1 MIKDIVRPT
10 GLDWIGTVLS
20 VSCAVHCL
28 IFPVLIS
35 LGSLASLGDE
45 LHEVTEICFLVLT
58 LGVGLWSFGTSYPVH
73 KKSGPLILLG
83 ISFVLITVARL
94 SHDIRV
100 EPVLS
105 ISGAVLIAFAHIMNH
120 RFVRKITSRA

>member
-1 MIKDIVRPT
+1 MIKDIVRPAR
-10 GLDWIGTVLS
+10 LDWIGTVLS

-58 LGVGLWSFGTSYPVH
+58 LGVGLWSFGTSYPTH
-73 KKSGPLILLG
+73 RKPTPLILLC
-83 ISFVLITVARL
+83 ISLVFIAVARL
-94 SHDIRV
+94 SSQALA
-100 EPVLS
+100 ESMLS
-105 ISGAVLIAFAHIMNH
+105 ISGAVLIAGAHIINH
-120 RFVRKITSRA
+120 RLLRKVTC